1 MKQNKNE
8 IEQNK
13 KDIDEIGIIIE
24 RIEKDNEEIGK
35 IIESIE
41 KDNEEIGE
49 KIKNIEK
56 DNEEIGE
63 KIIIMGKEI
72 KNRKISLKLMG
83 AINDQNNIY
92 YKRKI
97 KYIIK
102 N

>member
-1 MKQNKNE
+1 MKKQE
-8 IEQNK
+8 K
-13 KDIDEIGIIIE
+13 KS
-24 RIEKDNEEIGK
+24 RILKK
-35 IIESIE
+35 I
-41 KDNEEIGE
+41 
-49 KIKNIEK
+49 
-56 DNEEIGE
+56 NEEIGE